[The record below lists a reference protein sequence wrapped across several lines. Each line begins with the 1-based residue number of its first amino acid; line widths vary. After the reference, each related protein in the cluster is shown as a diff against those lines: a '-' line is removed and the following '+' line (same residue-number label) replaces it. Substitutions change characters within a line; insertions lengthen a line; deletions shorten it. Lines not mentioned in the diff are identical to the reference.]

1 MVSESHHRKIAHQM
15 VRRLPKNTVI
25 VPGAGRPCPRCQ
37 RPMQIRE
44 HFTITENELRRPFYF
59 RILYRCLNDAHKT
72 TVVSFEEDR
81 EFYPAGAAPSS
92 DPGRQVAKSGGGA
105 AGGLPHD
112 AGLMFRHLERGAGES
127 FAVGGGPASA
137 RALQLARKNN
147 VNRPYQIPN
156 ELGHV
161 PTELGDYAWRQPYR
175 KASDEQARGGRSYD
189 DGGDVGDTGD
199 AQNPDKNLQA
209 DLEPGTIDTYVLRN
223 ISRMIHVF

>member
-81 EFYPAGAAPSS
+81 EFIRRVRHRHPILGAKS
-92 DPGRQVAKSGGGA
+92 RNQVAVLQEACLTMPVLCSDTWSVAPANHLPSA
-105 AGGLPHD
+105 AVQLQ
-112 AGLMFRHLERGAGES
+112 RER
-127 FAVGGGPASA
+127 F
-137 RALQLARKNN
+137 N
-147 VNRPYQIPN
+147 
-156 ELGHV
+156 
-161 PTELGDYAWRQPYR
+161 
-175 KASDEQARGGRSYD
+175 
-189 DGGDVGDTGD
+189 
-199 AQNPDKNLQA
+199 
-209 DLEPGTIDTYVLRN
+209 
-223 ISRMIHVF
+223 